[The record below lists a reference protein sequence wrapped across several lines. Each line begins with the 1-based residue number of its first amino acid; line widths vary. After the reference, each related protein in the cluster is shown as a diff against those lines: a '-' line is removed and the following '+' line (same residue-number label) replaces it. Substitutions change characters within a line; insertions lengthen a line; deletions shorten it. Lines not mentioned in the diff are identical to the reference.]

1 MYRIPRGD
9 ISPVRR
15 FIDKK
20 QEGVYPAMAK
30 ESVWTKLRRK
40 VDKELADELQRQQD
54 IEQQEREQAKALE
67 KQQKKEAA
75 IAAYREKRDLTV
87 ADFFR
92 VAGLP
97 LPDDF
102 ADIADHTINDF
113 TADPRRLTPDSI
125 FLYWGKSPIS
135 AGDPASVLQMA
146 IDSGC
151 LCVISN
157 KPCAH
162 PHTLLLPDTT
172 DALEGTNRI
181 REAYIKAS
189 AYIRS
194 LHKAKVITVTGSVGK
209 TSTKEMIEAVLR
221 QHYKTPLIS
230 KGNNNSMFSI
240 TRNIQNSEPQADDE
254 CLSAGGRRVRAEN
267 HRILGKTARG

>member
-9 ISPVRR
+9 ISPARR
-15 FIDKK
+15 FIDNK
-20 QEGVYPAMAK
+20 QEGVYPVMAK

-40 VDKELADELQRQQD
+40 VDKEFAEELQRQQ
-54 IEQQEREQAKALE
+54 EMERTAREEAKALE

-92 VAGLP
+92 IADLP

-102 ADIADHTINDF
+102 ADIADHTISDF

-146 IDSGC
+146 IGSGC

-157 KPCAH
+157 KPD
-162 PHTLLLPDTT
+162 P
-172 DALEGTNRI
+172 
-181 REAYIKAS
+181 
-189 AYIRS
+189 RS
-194 LHKAKVITVTGSVGK
+194 LYQS
-209 TSTKEMIEAVLR
+209 LCL
-221 QHYKTPLIS
+221 YP
-230 KGNNNSMFSI
+230 
-240 TRNIQNSEPQADDE
+240 
-254 CLSAGGRRVRAEN
+254 LSAQGEDHYGDRFGRQDLHQGDDRSHPAAALQEPAD
-267 HRILGKTARG
+267 LQGQ

>member
-9 ISPVRR
+9 ISLARR

-20 QEGVYPAMAK
+20 QEGVYPAMEK

-40 VDKELADELQRQQD
+40 VDKEFADELQRQQD

-102 ADIADHTINDF
+102 ADIADHTISDF

-125 FLYWGKSPIS
+125 FLY
-135 AGDPASVLQMA
+135 
-146 IDSGC
+146 
-151 LCVISN
+151 
-157 KPCAH
+157 
-162 PHTLLLPDTT
+162 
-172 DALEGTNRI
+172 
-181 REAYIKAS
+181 
-189 AYIRS
+189 
-194 LHKAKVITVTGSVGK
+194 
-209 TSTKEMIEAVLR
+209 
-221 QHYKTPLIS
+221 
-230 KGNNNSMFSI
+230 
-240 TRNIQNSEPQADDE
+240 
-254 CLSAGGRRVRAEN
+254 
-267 HRILGKTARG
+267 

>member
-9 ISPVRR
+9 ISLARR

-30 ESVWTKLRRK
+30 ESVLTKLRRK
-40 VDKELADELQRQQD
+40 VDKEFADELQRQQD
-54 IEQQEREQAKALE
+54 IEQQAREQAKALE

-125 FLYWGKSPIS
+125 FLYWGEIP
-135 AGDPASVLQMA
+135 D
-146 IDSGC
+146 
-151 LCVISN
+151 LC
-157 KPCAH
+157 
-162 PHTLLLPDTT
+162 
-172 DALEGTNRI
+172 R
-181 REAYIKAS
+181 
-189 AYIRS
+189 
-194 LHKAKVITVTGSVGK
+194 
-209 TSTKEMIEAVLR
+209 
-221 QHYKTPLIS
+221 
-230 KGNNNSMFSI
+230 
-240 TRNIQNSEPQADDE
+240 
-254 CLSAGGRRVRAEN
+254 
-267 HRILGKTARG
+267 